1 MRTSYPAAVPILLQ
15 TIAMLSFQAG
25 AALAKG
31 LFPLVGAAGTTA
43 LRLSLAALML
53 SVLWRPWRMRFTL
66 REGRV
71 ILVYGIAMGCMNLL
85 FYSSLERIPLGI
97 AVALEFTGPLAVA
110 MAASRKPVDFF
121 WILLTAAALL
131 ALLPLRT
138 SVGPQALAPSG
149 ILMALG
155 AGACWALYILA
166 GRRAGASHGGQ
177 TTAIGVLI
185 ATCIILPVGLAQNG
199 LQLFAPA
206 LLPTALG
213 MAVLSSALP
222 YSLEMY
228 AMPRIPTLTFG
239 VMMSGDPAL
248 AALAGWVF
256 LAERLTWVQ
265 WLAVIGIVVASAGSA
280 ATSRASAKEAMIS

>member
-1 MRTSYPAAVPILLQ
+1 
-15 TIAMLSFQAG
+15 MLSFQAG

-31 LFPLVGAAGTTA
+31 LFPVVGAAGTTA
-43 LRLSLAALML
+43 LRLSLAALL
-53 SVLWRPWRMRFTL
+53 LTVLWRPWRMRFT
-66 REGRV
+66 RRQGRV

-131 ALLPLRT
+131 ALLPLR
-138 SVGPQALAPSG
+138 SSIGPQALAPSG
-149 ILMALG
+149 IIMALA
-155 AGACWALYILA
+155 AGACWAVYILA

-177 TTAIGVLI
+177 TTAIGILI

-199 LQLFAPA
+199 LPLFAPA

-213 MAVLSSALP
+213 VAVLSSALP

-256 LAERLTWVQ
+256 LAERLTWMQ

-280 ATSRASAKEAMIS
+280 ATSRANANEAVLN